1 MRNFLAQSV
10 KTTLFALSLGAACLA
25 NAKSLTDHERLMQAL
40 HLGDAVKLQQA
51 LDQGANP
58 NQSLPDGSLPL
69 AWAADS
75 QSPELVIA
83 LLKAGAKP
91 DAVTSI
97 ANFSPLVTACQRG
110 EPRIVAALLDAG
122 ADVNRATTTGITPLA
137 LCAGNSSPDMVKRML
152 ELGAKADAVDETGQS
167 PLMWAA
173 AKGRVDNIKLLLE
186 ADAAGI
192 NRLTQKGFSPLMFAL
207 TSTNPQAPLT
217 LINAGADTAYV
228 APDGTSMVQMAMYR
242 KQYEI
247 AALLIERAADL
258 KSTLNTYD
266 RNGNLL
272 LHAAVL
278 AKQPQLVSLL
288 LEKGANPN
296 GLTGTSKVV
305 WRYEVNFTAAPYI
318 TYPKSPLLLAVEK
331 GSPEIMKILVAAG
344 ADTQFRIE
352 DGTNLVQAAV
362 VTDPATLEQA
372 YRLAPDMN
380 VTNKRGQ
387 TPLLSLMNGA
397 SYLPLTNA
405 QLHELFKV
413 LSKHGAR
420 IDIADAKGQTPA
432 DLAKTEEFR
441 AKTEFADAFL

>member
-1 MRNFLAQSV
+1 MNNLVVLSV
-10 KTTLFALSLGAACLA
+10 KAAVLA
-25 NAKSLTDHERLMQAL
+25 FGLCAAGMASAEPQTQHKRMLQAL
-40 HLGDAVKLQQA
+40 HLGDAVKLQHA
-51 LDQGANP
+51 LDDGANP
-58 NQSLPDGSLPL
+58 NQTLPDGSLPL

-75 QSPELVIA
+75 QSPELVIT

-91 DAVTSI
+91 DAVTRI
-97 ANFSPLVTACQRG
+97 ENFSPLVTACQRG
-110 EPRIVAALLDAG
+110 EPAIVAALLDAG
-122 ADVNRATTTGITPLA
+122 ADVKRATTTGITPLA
-137 LCAGNSSPDMVKRML
+137 LCAGNSSPAIVARLL
-152 ELGAKADAVDETGQS
+152 EKGAKVDAADDTGQT

-173 AKGRVDNIKLLLE
+173 AKGQVDNIKLLLA

-192 NRLTQKGFSPLMFAL
+192 NRTTPKGFSPLMFAL
-207 TSTNPQAPLT
+207 ASGNPEAPLT
-217 LINAGADTAYV
+217 LINAGSDIGYV

-242 KQYEI
+242 QQYAVAE
-247 AALLIERAADL
+247 LLINRGVDL
-258 KSTLNTYD
+258 NAYD

-288 LEKGANPN
+288 LAKGANPN
-296 GLTGTSKVV
+296 ALTGTSKVV
-305 WRYEVNFTAAPYI
+305 WRYEVNFTSRPYV
-318 TYPKSPLLLAVEK
+318 TYPKSPLLLAVER
-331 GSPEIMKILVAAG
+331 GAPEIMKTLVAAG
-344 ADTQFRIE
+344 ADTKFRID
-352 DGTNLVQAAV
+352 DGTNLVLAAV
-362 VTDPATLEQA
+362 TTDPATLEQA

-397 SYLPLTNA
+397 SYLPITNP

-420 IDIADAKGQTPA
+420 IDIADTKGQTPK

-441 AKTEFADAFL
+441 AKTEFADVFL

>member
-1 MRNFLAQSV
+1 MKNL
-10 KTTLFALSLGAACLA
+10 LALSLTTLALGLCAATA
-25 NAKSLTDHERLMQAL
+25 SAKPQSDQTRLMQAL
-40 HLGDAVKLQQA
+40 YAGDVAKLQQA
-51 LDQGANP
+51 LDDGANP
-58 NQSLPDGSLPL
+58 NYALPDGSLPL

-75 QSPELVIA
+75 QSPELVST

-91 DAVTSI
+91 DAKTSI
-97 ANFSPLVTACQRG
+97 DNFSPLVSACQRG
-110 EPRIVAALLDAG
+110 EPAIVAALLDAG
-122 ADVNRATTTGITPLA
+122 ANVKRTTATGISPLA
-137 LCAGNSSPDMVKRML
+137 LCAGNSSPEIVARLL
-152 ELGAKADAVDETGQS
+152 EKGAPVDAVDETGQS

-173 AKGRVDNIKLLLE
+173 AKGQVENIKLLVKAG
-186 ADAAGI
+186 ADA
-192 NRLTQKGFSPLMFAL
+192 NRTTKKGFTPLMFAL
-207 TSTNPQAPLT
+207 VSANPEAPLA
-217 LINAGADTAYV
+217 LINAGSDIAYV

-242 KQYEI
+242 QQYEI
-247 AALLIERAADL
+247 AELLIKRGADL
-258 KSTLNTYD
+258 NAYD

-296 GLTGTSKVV
+296 ALTGTSKVV
-305 WRYEVNFTAAPYI
+305 WRYEVNFTSRPYV
-318 TYPKSPLLLAVEK
+318 TYPKSPLFLAVEQ
-331 GSPEIMKILVAAG
+331 GVPEIMQILVAAG
-344 ADTQFRIE
+344 ADTKFSIE
-352 DGTNLVQAAV
+352 DGTNLVLAAAT
-362 VTDPATLEQA
+362 TDPATLEQA
-372 YRLAPDMN
+372 FRLAPNMN

-397 SYLPLTNA
+397 SYLPITNP

-441 AKTEFADAFL
+441 AKTEFADVFL

>member
-10 KTTLFALSLGAACLA
+10 KTTVFALSLGAAGLA

-40 HLGDAVKLQQA
+40 HLGDVVKLQQA
-51 LDQGANP
+51 LDRGANP

-75 QSPELVIA
+75 QTPELVIA

-97 ANFSPLVTACQRG
+97 ENFSPLVTACQRG

-137 LCAGNSSPDMVKRML
+137 LCAGNSSPDIVKRLL
-152 ELGAKADAVDETGQS
+152 EKGAKADEVDETGQS

-173 AKGRVDNIKLLLE
+173 AKGQVDNIKLLLE

-192 NRLTQKGFSPLMFAL
+192 NHLTKKGFSPLMFAL

-242 KQYEI
+242 KQYGVAEF
-247 AALLIERAADL
+247 LIQRGVDL
-258 KSTLNTYD
+258 NAYD

-288 LEKGANPN
+288 LAKGANPN
-296 GLTGTSKVV
+296 ALTGTSKVV
-305 WRYEVNFTAAPYI
+305 WRYEVNFTARPYI
-318 TYPKSPLLLAVEK
+318 TYPKSPLFLAVEK
-331 GSPEIMKILVAAG
+331 GAPEIMKILVAAG

-372 YRLAPDMN
+372 FLLAPDMN

-397 SYLPLTNA
+397 SYLPLTNP

-420 IDIADAKGQTPA
+420 IDIADTKGQTPN

-441 AKTEFADAFL
+441 AKTEFADVFL

>member
-1 MRNFLAQSV
+1 MNKL
-10 KTTLFALSLGAACLA
+10 LALSVSSAALTLSLYA
-25 NAKSLTDHERLMQAL
+25 GVVGAKSPSDHERLMQAL
-40 HLGDAVKLQQA
+40 HLGVAVKLQQA
-51 LDQGANP
+51 LDDGANP
-58 NQSLPDGSLPL
+58 NQALPDGSLPL

-75 QSPELVIA
+75 QNPELVIA

-91 DAVTSI
+91 DAITSI

-110 EPRIVAALLDAG
+110 EPKIVAALLDAG
-122 ADVNRATTTGITPLA
+122 ADVNRATATGITPLA
-137 LCAGNSSPDMVKRML
+137 LCAGNSSPEIVARLL
-152 ELGAKADAVDETGQS
+152 EKGAVVDAIDETGQS

-173 AKGRVDNIKLLLE
+173 AKGQVENIKLLVKAG
-186 ADAAGI
+186 ADA
-192 NRLTQKGFSPLMFAL
+192 NRITKKGFSPLMFAL
-207 TSTNPQAPLT
+207 MSSNPEAT
-217 LINAGADTAYV
+217 LALIEAGSDIAYK

-247 AALLIERAADL
+247 AEVLINHGVD
-258 KSTLNTYD
+258 LNTYD

-296 GLTGTSKVV
+296 ALTGTSQVV
-305 WRYEVNFTAAPYI
+305 WRYEVNFTARPYI
-318 TYPKSPLLLAVEK
+318 TYPKSPLFLAVEK
-331 GSPEIMKILVAAG
+331 GAPEIMKILVAAG
-344 ADTQFRIE
+344 ADTKFSIE
-352 DGTNLVQAAV
+352 DGTNLVMAAV

-372 YRLAPDMN
+372 FLLAPNMN

-397 SYLPLTNA
+397 SYLPLSNV

-420 IDIADAKGQTPA
+420 IDIADAKGQTPK
-432 DLAKTEEFR
+432 DLAKVEEFR
-441 AKTEFADAFL
+441 AKTEFADVFL